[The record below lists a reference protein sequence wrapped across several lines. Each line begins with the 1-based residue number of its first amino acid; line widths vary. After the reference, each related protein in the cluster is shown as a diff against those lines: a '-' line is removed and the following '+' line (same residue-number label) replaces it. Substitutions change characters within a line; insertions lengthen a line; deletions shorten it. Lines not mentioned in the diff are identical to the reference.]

1 VAGAA
6 VIAARAASRVT
17 EGGADRDRERQ
28 PCKHARKDLPSRD
41 LHSLSLP
48 SPSDFGAPA
57 EAASTPE
64 SKGRL
69 EPSSVAKSRVEVD
82 SPVDQR
88 AGLAAAGMATPA
100 CDFCGAA
107 CTRSQRRRLMWKAE
121 GGDEL
126 VLADLCARC
135 GAHADRLLD
144 VYGGRGRASMRLT
157 GPGTPDAIPLAL
169 VRRASGALMR
179 AVVYVL
185 IALAV
190 FFIVTLI
197 TSRG

>member
-1 VAGAA
+1 VASAA
-6 VIAARAASRVT
+6 VVAARAASGVT
-17 EGGADRDRERQ
+17 EGGADRHRERQ
-28 PCKHARKDLPSRD
+28 PCKHARKDLTPRD

-48 SPSDFGAPA
+48 SPQIRRAGRSSEHA
-57 EAASTPE
+57 E

-69 EPSSVAKSRVEVD
+69 EPSSVAKSRVEAD
-82 SPVDQR
+82 SRVDQT
-88 AGLAAAGMATPA
+88 AGLAAGGMAAPA

-107 CTRSQRRRLMWKAE
+107 CARSQRRRLTWETE

-135 GAHADRLLD
+135 AAHADRLLD

-157 GPGTPDAIPLAL
+157 GPGTADAIPLAL
-169 VRRASGALMR
+169 VRRASGALVRGM
-179 AVVYVL
+179 VYVL

-190 FFIVTLI
+190 FFVVTLI
-197 TSRG
+197 TARD